1 MLSGV
6 NLTKIDS
13 LLCGKKVIYWVG
25 YISTLRSVVIGGASS
40 IRKETIILSLRQ
52 DFKKRQFQET
62 CKVSRKPHL
71 KKLTAQLNRKNELH
85 TVTT

>member
-1 MLSGV
+1 MCGV
-6 NLTKIDS
+6 NFTKIDS
-13 LLCGKKVIYWVG
+13 LLCNKGVIYWVG
-25 YISTLRSVVIGGASS
+25 YISTLRSVVIWGASA
-40 IRKETIILSLRQ
+40 IRKENIILNLQQ